1 MDLGARLKA
10 FRKNRHFTMEVLSE
24 RANVSKSMISKIER
38 GDVQPTIEVAARIA
52 KALGTHITN
61 ILEPDRHRRVALMR
75 SRRQPVL
82 IDERTGIIQ
91 HVISPV
97 VEQVDVRWL
106 HVTLPASTQ
115 VTSFNAQMKP
125 GGEKYLYMLKGEL
138 HIYVDDKEYRV
149 KEGDSFK
156 CDAEFSHQ
164 VENKSQQPVE
174 YFLLLKY

>member
-82 IDERTGIIQ
+82 IDERTGII
-91 HVISPV
+91 
-97 VEQVDVRWL
+97 
-106 HVTLPASTQ
+106 
-115 VTSFNAQMKP
+115 
-125 GGEKYLYMLKGEL
+125 
-138 HIYVDDKEYRV
+138 
-149 KEGDSFK
+149 
-156 CDAEFSHQ
+156 
-164 VENKSQQPVE
+164 
-174 YFLLLKY
+174 